1 VIWPNGVSGEWTDDD
16 REAAAET
23 VAAAD
28 ITPTEIVSSR
38 VRGQQMQPKRTS
50 ISSARTATVLGDDS
64 AAIQQLFVSVV
75 AKWRA
80 AGIHAVGVISQAHG
94 LPDRTCSAGVLRD
107 IVSGDPYPIFL
118 ETLPEGTSCHLD
130 AAGVENACAS
140 VLDQWAASDVVV
152 LSKFGKLEAMGE
164 GLAPAFKAAF
174 AVGKPVLTT
183 VSAKHRDAWRAFA
196 PETTFLSA
204 DDVTIMMWWQSL
216 RTT

>member
-1 VIWPNGVSGEWTDDD
+1 M
-16 REAAAET
+16 
-23 VAAAD
+23 
-28 ITPTEIVSSR
+28 
-38 VRGQQMQPKRTS
+38 QQKRATL
-50 ISSARTATVLGDDS
+50 SSAKIATVLADDG
-64 AAIQQLFVSVV
+64 ATIQQLFGSVV

-80 AGIHAVGVISQAHG
+80 AGIKAVGVISEAHG
-94 LPDRTCSAGVLRD
+94 LPDRACSAGVLRD
-107 IVSGDPYPIFL
+107 IVSGGPYPIFL
-118 ETLPEGTSCHLD
+118 ETSPEGTSCHLD
-130 AAGVENACAS
+130 AAGVENACAP
-140 VLDQWAASDVVV
+140 LIDQVAASDVVV

-174 AVGKPVLTT
+174 AAGKPVLTT